1 MTDVKRE
8 MLGSRLGFL
17 LVSAGCAI
25 GLGNIWR
32 FPFITGQNGGAAFV
46 MVYLLF
52 LLILGLPIMVME
64 YALGR
69 AGRLNIAG
77 AMRKLEPANTHW
89 HIFGYL
95 GITGNVILM
104 MFYTTVAGWGLAYF
118 FYTAGGEFSSL
129 EPSEV
134 GAFFDLFLTNTLQ
147 LVFWMSVVVVTGF
160 FICSRG
166 LRAGVER
173 AGKSLMGGLF
183 IILLLLVLRSVT
195 LPGAGEGIDFYLKPD
210 FSVLDWK
217 AIYAAIGQ
225 AFFTLSVGLGGMT
238 IFGSYMNKEK
248 ALAGEA
254 VRVLAL
260 DTTVALLAG
269 LAIFPAAFAF
279 GIGVDSG
286 PGLIFITLPNIFNQ
300 MIAGRFW
307 GSLFFI
313 FLSFASLSTVI
324 AVFENILAFSM
335 DEFGWDRKTASLRN
349 GIAIFILSLPCTL
362 SFGPLAGVQ
371 IAGKGILDLED
382 FILSNNI
389 LPIGALSILVFCTLF
404 GWGWDNFIREANTG
418 DGIKFPKWGRPY
430 VSYILPFIILL
441 ILLKG
446 WMGGI

>member
-1 MTDVKRE
+1 MKDNNRE

-52 LLILGLPIMVME
+52 LLILGLPILVME
-64 YALGR
+64 YAMGR

-77 AMRKLEPANTHW
+77 AMRRLEPANTRW

-95 GITGNVILM
+95 GIAGNVILM

-118 FYTAGGEFSSL
+118 FYTAGGAFSAL
-129 EPSEV
+129 GPSEV
-134 GAFFDLFLTNTLQ
+134 GTFFESFLTNTLQ
-147 LVFWMSVVVVTGF
+147 LVFWMSLVVVSGF

-166 LRAGVER
+166 LQAGVER

-183 IILLLLVLRSVT
+183 IILILLVLRSVT
-195 LPGAGEGIDFYLKPD
+195 LPGAAAGIDFYLKPD

-217 AIYAAIGQ
+217 AVYAAIGQ

-238 IFGSYMNKEK
+238 IFGSYMNKER

-254 VRVLAL
+254 VHVLAL

-269 LAIFPAAFAF
+269 LVIFPAAFAF
-279 GIGVDSG
+279 GIGVDFG
-286 PGLIFITLPNIFNQ
+286 PGLIFITLPNIFNH
-300 MIAGRFW
+300 MVAGRFW
-307 GSLFFI
+307 GSLFFL

-335 DEFGWDRKTASLRN
+335 DEFGWNRKKASLRS
-349 GIAIFILSLPCTL
+349 AVVIFILSLPCAL

-371 IAGKGILDLED
+371 IAGKGILDIED
-382 FILSNNI
+382 FILSNNL
-389 LPIGALSILVFCTLF
+389 LPIGALSFLLFCTVF
-404 GWGWDNFIREANTG
+404 GWGWENFIREANTG
-418 DGIKFPKWGRPY
+418 DGIKFPTRARTY
-430 VSYILPFIILL
+430 VSYVLPIIILL
-441 ILLKG
+441 ILIKG
-446 WMGGI
+446 WL